1 MTIRTIN
8 GFQIYAVTRNEV
20 EYKPSYFHQQAEKW
34 VEGAKRDQLSEE
46 ELDALKKKYNS
57 RNMSREETVALLG
70 ELVEAGIMT
79 RSTAR
84 DIYCGAVPL
93 DVSKINPTK
102 TQGTLTKSSASM
114 NSGLNLPGALGGL
127 GAMFGTCGLSAYKNW
142 YEYAKSSTDVDVSQ
156 SAYFQDCNKYLE
168 ILEQLSA

>member
-20 EYKPSYFHQQAEKW
+20 EYKPSYFQQQAEKW

-93 DVSKINPTK
+93 DVSKINHRYLSGDADQKQRFDEQRPE
-102 TQGTLTKSSASM
+102 SSRCAGRPGCDVRHLRPV
-114 NSGLNLPGALGGL
+114 GLQKL
-127 GAMFGTCGLSAYKNW
+127 
-142 YEYAKSSTDVDVSQ
+142 V
-156 SAYFQDCNKYLE
+156 
-168 ILEQLSA
+168 

>member
-8 GFQIYAVTRNEV
+8 GYQVYAVTRNEV
-20 EYKPSYFHQQAEKW
+20 EYKPSYFQQQAEKW
-34 VEGAKRDQLSEE
+34 VEGSKRDQLSEE

-57 RNMSREETVALLG
+57 RNMSREDTVALMG
-70 ELVEAGIMT
+70 ELVEAGIISK
-79 RSTAR
+79 STAR

-102 TQGTLTKSSASM
+102 TQGTLTKSSIVS
-114 NSGLNLPGALGGL
+114 NTRLNIPGALGGL
-127 GAMFGTCGLSAYKNW
+127 GTMFGVGGLASYKNW
-142 YEYAKSSTDVDVSQ
+142 YEYAKSSTDVDVDQ
-156 SAYFQDCNKYLE
+156 SAYFQDCNKYLK